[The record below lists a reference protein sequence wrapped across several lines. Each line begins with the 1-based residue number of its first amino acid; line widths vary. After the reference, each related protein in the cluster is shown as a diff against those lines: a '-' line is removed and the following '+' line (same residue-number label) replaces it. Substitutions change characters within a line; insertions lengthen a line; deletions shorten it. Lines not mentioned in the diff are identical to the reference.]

1 MSYLVKSYMQEEVP
15 TIEDA
20 ATIAEAAKMMVQTD
34 RGVLVVLSHG
44 QPVGIVTEHDFVHKV
59 LAKDIDASKVK
70 VEKIMSQPLVTVDPD
85 ADLLQASRLM
95 REKNI
100 RRLPVVKDG
109 IIYGIVTSR
118 DIATHCGEYVDRTV
132 RDIVRWAAPLGT

>member
-1 MSYLVKSYMQEEVP
+1 MQEEVP

-85 ADLLQASRLM
+85 ADLLQASKLM

-109 IIYGIVTSR
+109 IIYGVVTSR

>member
-1 MSYLVKSYMQEEVP
+1 MQKEVP
-15 TIEDA
+15 TIEDV

-59 LAKDIDASKVK
+59 LAKDIDASNVK

-85 ADLLQASRLM
+85 ADLLQASKVM

-132 RDIVRWAAPLGT
+132 RDIVRWTAPLGT

>member
-1 MSYLVKSYMQEEVP
+1 MQKEVP

-85 ADLLQASRLM
+85 ADLLQASKLM

-109 IIYGIVTSR
+109 IIYGVVTSR